1 MAKKDKINEL
11 TAQPQALEAELAV
24 LGSMLLT
31 KEAVSMS
38 MQWLTANN
46 FYKAANE
53 RIFACMV
60 ELFEKGEPVDAISV
74 VDRLKKKKELASVGG
89 AHYISGL
96 AESVPTTANVE
107 HYSKIVLE
115 KHLLRTLI
123 KVSHDVSKDAFE
135 DSQDVDQ
142 ILDSA
147 ESAIFNISEKR
158 LRGGF
163 KHIDPILHHAFE
175 ELDKIASKPGS
186 VTGVPSGLMDLDDMT
201 SGFHP
206 GELIIVAGRPGM
218 GKTAL
223 ALTMGRNAAILEKTG
238 VGMFSLEMAN
248 HQLAMRLLC
257 AEGRVDSHLVRTGKL
272 PKTQWKNLSIA
283 VGSLAEAP
291 IYLDDTPG
299 MSVLEVRAKA
309 RRLKAEKD
317 VGLIIVDYLQ
327 LMTAGNNSKG
337 GGNREQEIS
346 MISRNLKA
354 LAKELKIP
362 VIALSQLSRLVEG
375 RQSKRP
381 LLSDL
386 RESGAIE
393 QDSDIV
399 SFIYRPEYYKIDTW
413 DDDDRSS
420 TEGEAEF
427 IVSKH
432 RNGGLET
439 IRLRFVPSLGK
450 FEDIENYDSPYEF
463 HSKMNAAA
471 NDDTFKPDTEQP
483 SSSREDESDLPF

>member
-1 MAKKDKINEL
+1 MTKKDKINEL

-327 LMTAGNNSKG
+327 LMTGPKG
-337 GGNREQEIS
+337 SESRQQEIS
-346 MISRNLKA
+346 QISRSLKN
-354 LAKELKIP
+354 LAKEIDLP
-362 VIALSQLSRLVEG
+362 VIGLSQLSRAVES
-375 RQSKRP
+375 RTDRRP
-381 LLSDL
+381 QLSDL

-393 QDSDIV
+393 QDADVVI
-399 SFIYRPEYYKIDTW
+399 FLYRPWVYSQEEE
-413 DDDDRSS
+413 DR
-420 TEGEAEF
+420 GKAEI
-427 IVSKH
+427 IVSKQ
-432 RNGGLET
+432 RNGPTGIVEAT
-439 IRLRFVPSLGK
+439 FIDRFAR
-450 FEDIENYDSPYEF
+450 FENMSAFVEME
-463 HSKMNAAA
+463 A
-471 NDDTFKPDTEQP
+471 
-483 SSSREDESDLPF
+483 ESQF

>member
-1 MAKKDKINEL
+1 MAKKNNLNEL
-11 TAQPQALEAELAV
+11 VAQPQALEAEKAV
-24 LGSMLLT
+24 LGSMLTT
-31 KEAVSMS
+31 KEAVSKS
-38 MQWLTANN
+38 MQWLTADQ
-46 FYKAANE
+46 FYKTSHE

-60 ELFEKGEPVDAISV
+60 DLFEIGEPVDAISV
-74 VDRLKKKKELASVGG
+74 VNRLQKKNELESVGG
-89 AHYISGL
+89 AFYITGL

-123 KVSHDVSKDAFE
+123 KVSHEVSKDAFE
-135 DSQDVDQ
+135 DSQEVDE

-163 KHIDPILHHAFE
+163 KHIDPILHQAFE

-223 ALTMGRNAAILEKTG
+223 ALSMGRNAAILNKTG

-309 RRLKAEKD
+309 RRLKAEKG
-317 VGLIIVDYLQ
+317 VGLIIVDYIQ
-327 LMTAGNNSKG
+327 LMTGPKG
-337 GGNREQEIS
+337 SESRQQEIS
-346 MISRNLKA
+346 QISRSLKN
-354 LAKELKIP
+354 LAKEIDLP
-362 VIALSQLSRLVEG
+362 VIGLSQLSRAVES
-375 RQSKRP
+375 RSDRRP
-381 LLSDL
+381 QLSDL

-393 QDSDIV
+393 QDADLVI
-399 SFIYRPEYYKIDTW
+399 FLYRPWVYTQ
-413 DDDDRSS
+413 DDDDR
-420 TEGEAEF
+420 GKAEI
-427 IVSKH
+427 IVAKQ
-432 RNGGLET
+432 RNGPTGIIEAT
-439 IRLRFVPSLGK
+439 FIDRFAR
-450 FEDIENYDSPYEF
+450 FENMSSFVEMEADSQF
-463 HSKMNAAA
+463 
-471 NDDTFKPDTEQP
+471 
-483 SSSREDESDLPF
+483 